1 MKTFNLLFFVTLLIG
16 QAVLASN
23 VIWKQVNNKILM
35 TAISSLILSSSAF
48 ATSLT
53 EFSCESERNQSLNI
67 SLLDGSPRF
76 GQQASGSYETG
87 QNQEGIARRLH
98 HEISPDGGG
107 SI

>member
-67 SLLDGSPRF
+67 SLLDGTSF
-76 GQQASGSYETG
+76 WSTG
-87 QNQEGIARRLH
+87 LWFV
-98 HEISPDGGG
+98 
-107 SI
+107 